1 MDGGSVKRLAASLT
15 ALIGVLVLAP
25 GLNAYLKIGFDI
37 GGTVVGIRWPSGV
50 RYFVSNRDVPGVP
63 ASELGGA
70 IARAFSTW
78 TNTGSS
84 AIASEFAGFVSTEP
98 GLDDGAS
105 VIGFVPLDEDTVLGQ
120 TSFMVDEM
128 TGDIVESDIVL
139 NSNFLWSTALGGA
152 TGRHDVES
160 IVLHEVGH
168 LLGLG
173 HSALGETELLDT
185 DRRRLIGKGAV
196 MFPIAFPPGNVADR
210 VLATDDVAGVSDI
223 YPTPGLNRETGSV
236 VGRVR
241 SSGRGVFGAHVVAH
255 NISTGTLN
263 ATFSLSSEG
272 DFVLSGLA
280 PGLYVIRVEPLDDA
294 SIDSFFETDAAVD
307 ADFRATFAPQLA
319 VVPAGGRGETIDVE
333 VLPK

>member
-1 MDGGSVKRLAASLT
+1 MTRLAASLAT
-15 ALIGVLVLAP
+15 LLAVFALAAD
-25 GLNAYLKIGFDI
+25 LNAYLKIGFDI
-37 GGTVVGIRWPSGV
+37 GGTVVGIRWPTGV
-50 RYFVSNRDVPGVP
+50 RYFVSNREVPGVP
-63 ASELGGA
+63 ASELAGA
-70 IARAFSTW
+70 IARAFATW

-84 AIASEFAGFVSTEP
+84 AISSEFVGLVGAEP
-98 GLDDGAS
+98 SLDDGAS
-105 VIGFVPLDEDTVLGQ
+105 VIGFVALDEDTVLGQ
-120 TSFMVDEM
+120 TSFMVDEL

-139 NSNFLWSTALGGA
+139 NSNFPWSVALGGE

-196 MFPIAFPPGNVADR
+196 MFPIAFPPGNIADR
-210 VLATDDVAGVSDI
+210 ALATDDIAGVSDI
-223 YPTPGLNRETGSV
+223 YPTPGRNRETGSV

-263 ATFSLSSEG
+263 ATFSLSAEG

-294 SIDSFFETDAAVD
+294 SIDSFFDSEAAVD
-307 ADFRATFAPQLA
+307 ADFQAAFAPQLA
-319 VVPAGGRGETIDVE
+319 VVPVGGRGEPIDVE
-333 VLPK
+333 VQRK